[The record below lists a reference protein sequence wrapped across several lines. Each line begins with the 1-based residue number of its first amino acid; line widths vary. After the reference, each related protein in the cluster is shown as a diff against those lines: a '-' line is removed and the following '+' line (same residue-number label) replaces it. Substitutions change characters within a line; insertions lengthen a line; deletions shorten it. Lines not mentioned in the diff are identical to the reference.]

1 MPAAT
6 GSVYAAAFE
15 EIHMKRFFG
24 FALILALF
32 SIPALASKSETV
44 TLPGTVKVGST
55 QLPAGD
61 YKASWTGTGSSVQ
74 VTLTRNGKT
83 VVTVPAKLVE
93 EKHNLNGVTTNT
105 QGGVDFLQTIQLNH
119 VSLVLENAP
128 TTGQ

>member
-1 MPAAT
+1 
-6 GSVYAAAFE
+6 
-15 EIHMKRFFG
+15 MKRFFG
-24 FALILALF
+24 FALIVALF
-32 SIPALASKSETV
+32 SIPALAIKNSENV
-44 TLPGTVKVGST
+44 TLPGAVKVGST
-55 QLPAGD
+55 QLPAGE

-93 EKHNLNGVTTNT
+93 EKHGLNGVTTST

-119 VSLVLENAP
+119 VSLVLESAP